1 MYENVT
7 FTKADNA
14 AEFLP
19 ISSNMQSMVSLNTRR
34 PSMWGRKS
42 ARTSTRH
49 TQGLSPNPRLHRNSI
64 RRSRQAFKNLIK
76 QYSSQLL
83 SPDNT
88 TKEKCSTK
96 PSSPVHIDEFNDQ
109 LAIKSKVTTQ
119 LTADFHVENPNTIPT
134 IEIVDENRKKQ
145 V

>member
-1 MYENVT
+1 MYNKVI
-7 FTKADNA
+7 FTKADTA

-42 ARTSTRH
+42 ARTSTRN

-88 TKEKCSTK
+88 TKEKFSTK
-96 PSSPVHIDEFNDQ
+96 PISPVHIDESNDQ
-109 LAIKSKVTTQ
+109 LATKSEVTTQ
-119 LTADFHVENPNTIPT
+119 LTTDFNVEKPNTIPS
-134 IEIVDENRKKQ
+134 IEIVDENGKKQ